1 VNALSGRWWWLAVA
15 ALAAGCVV
23 TATPA
28 PVAVAPPPRHPAY
41 LRALEDLRHARAHL
55 ERPANVTARTA
66 WDEAVAVRE
75 IDAALR
81 EIRQAA
87 IDDGKPVGYH
97 PPVDVGLDWSG
108 RLRRAVEL
116 LERAHQDCA
125 QDEDNAF
132 AQGLQA
138 RAIQH
143 IDAALAYVRQGIAS
157 NVVQPPPPPPPA
169 PVVVMQG
176 PNHPAYIHALE
187 DLRHAR
193 AHLQRPAQMV
203 GIVVAWDEAVAIRE
217 IDAAMNEIVRAAIND
232 GKNVNEHPPVDAHMD
247 WRGRLHRTVELLRK
261 ARQDCAREEDN
272 AFAQGLQRRAIQHID
287 GAIAY
292 VQQGIA
298 MNHW

>member
-1 VNALSGRWWWLAVA
+1 MTGGCVA
-15 ALAAGCVV
+15 A
-23 TATPA
+23 A
-28 PVAVAPPPRHPAY
+28 PVVVVAPPRHPAY

-66 WDEAVAVRE
+66 WDEAVAIRE
-75 IDAALR
+75 IDVAMG
-81 EIRQAA
+81 EIRRAA
-87 IDDGKPVGYH
+87 IDDGKPVGYR
-97 PPVDVGLDWSG
+97 PPVDVAMDWSG
-108 RLRRAVEL
+108 RLRRTVEL
-116 LERAHQDCA
+116 LERARQDCA

-143 IDAALAYVRQGIAS
+143 IEAALAYVRQGIAS
-157 NVVQPPPPPPPA
+157 NIVLPPGVGVAVQAPPPPA
-169 PVVVMQG
+169 PQPMVVMQG
-176 PNHPAYIHALE
+176 PRHPAYLHALE

-203 GIVVAWDEAVAIRE
+203 GIVVAWDEAVAVRE
-217 IDAAMNEIVRAAIND
+217 IDAAMGEIVRAAIND
-232 GKNVNEHPPVDAHMD
+232 GKNLNEHPPVDARMD

-261 ARQDCAREEDN
+261 AHQDCAQEEDN

-287 GAIAY
+287 GALAY

-298 MNHW
+298 LNHW